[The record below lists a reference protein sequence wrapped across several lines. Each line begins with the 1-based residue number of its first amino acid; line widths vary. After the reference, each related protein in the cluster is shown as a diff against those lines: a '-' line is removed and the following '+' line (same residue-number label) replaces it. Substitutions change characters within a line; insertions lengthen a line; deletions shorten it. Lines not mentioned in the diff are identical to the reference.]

1 MGGIQLSAPSRQL
14 ARQLR
19 KEIREGKYAPA
30 ERLPSTVK
38 LAEQYSTSRSIMRNA
53 LDMLTA
59 EGVLISRNGDGHYV
73 APGEPSEDQTLRD
86 KAMTT
91 VLFCG
96 ISVDEIARRSN
107 ASRWT
112 IARMLSGIRPMTIEW
127 AFMIIQTCEAYE
139 REQGRKDP
147 AE

>member
-1 MGGIQLSAPSRQL
+1 MGGIQLSSPSRRL

-19 KEIREGKYAPA
+19 MEIQQGKYKPA

-38 LAEQYSTSRSIMRNA
+38 MAGLYGTTRPIMRNA

-59 EGVLISRNGDGHYV
+59 QGILISRNGDGHYV
-73 APGEPSEDQTLRD
+73 APGEASEEQTLRD

-96 ISVDEIARRSN
+96 ISVDEIARRSD

-112 IARMLSGIRPMTIEW
+112 IARMLSGIRPMTPEW

-139 REQGRKDP
+139 REQKQKGP